1 MKRLQTGLGFRL
13 KQHQSLREL
22 EEHLFFINT
31 REGIFDRDAV
41 EIILG
46 QWWHPLH
53 QFPDFLAHTICVV
66 DRSEQTSVARILD
79 QELGEGHP
87 ERAHEQIYLQTMAAV
102 GFDPHRVAHSA
113 PSAATA
119 ALVSGYRQAG
129 GSRCTA
135 LGCLYA
141 TEMADLT
148 MVAGIG
154 RAIRRATGATSL
166 PWVDIHAQQEP
177 NHVGC
182 VADALQYAQSSGEAA
197 AVEAA
202 AMHMWQLWQGFFST
216 LNDSLADTS
225 RRLALH

>member
-1 MKRLQTGLGFRL
+1 M
-13 KQHQSLREL
+13 
-22 EEHLFFINT
+22 
-31 REGIFDRDAV
+31 
-41 EIILG
+41 
-46 QWWHPLH
+46 
-53 QFPDFLAHTICVV
+53 
-66 DRSEQTSVARILD
+66 ARILD

-87 ERAHEQIYLQTMAAV
+87 ERAHEQIYLQTMAAI
-102 GFDPHRVAHSA
+102 GFDRERVAHSA

-135 LGCLYA
+135 LGFLYA

-182 VADALQYAQSSGEAA
+182 VANALQYAHGSSEEAAIEAA
-197 AVEAA
+197 AL
-202 AMHMWQLWQGFFST
+202 HMWQLWQGFFST
-216 LNDSLADTS
+216 LNDTLPHTA
-225 RRLALH
+225 RRMALN